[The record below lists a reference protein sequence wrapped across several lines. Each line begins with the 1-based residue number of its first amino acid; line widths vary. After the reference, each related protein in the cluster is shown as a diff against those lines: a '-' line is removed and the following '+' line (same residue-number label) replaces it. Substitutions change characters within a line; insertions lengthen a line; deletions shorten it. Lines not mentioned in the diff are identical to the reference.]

1 MEKNLSRN
9 QTHDAAM
16 TLIYNALTYQ
26 IIEEPV
32 DIQQLLVNFFQTPYE
47 EIDVYIREVVI
58 KALKNKDSIISLI
71 EPNLKNWRFD
81 RLNLLTQSIFL
92 LSVSHFLYVKEV
104 DKKIVI
110 DNAVKLAKK
119 YVDVKDYAF
128 VNAILDK
135 VL

>member
-16 TLIYNALTYQ
+16 TLIYNALTYE
-26 IIEEPV
+26 IIEEPI

-58 KALKNKDSIISLI
+58 KALKNKETIISLI

-92 LSVSHFLYVKEV
+92 LAVSHFVYVKEV